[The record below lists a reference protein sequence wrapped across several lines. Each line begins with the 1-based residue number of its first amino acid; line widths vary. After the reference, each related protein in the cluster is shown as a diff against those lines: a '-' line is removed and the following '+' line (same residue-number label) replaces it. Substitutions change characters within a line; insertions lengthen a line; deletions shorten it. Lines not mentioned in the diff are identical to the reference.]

1 MFRPLIIV
9 ACLVIVF
16 AGLKVAASLVVP
28 FLLSVFLTILLSP
41 AFFRLK
47 QAGLPSPL
55 ALVLII
61 AVLAVLCVLAITVV
75 RASLDQF
82 IQNLPTYQERLNQE
96 LGTLIAWLAGHG
108 LEDPASIFAE
118 YLNPQFAMSYAGTIA
133 RALTGTLGQILLIF
147 IITSFMLV
155 EAGSFDRKVK
165 AITGDTNAG
174 ANHLTRNVQAVRR
187 YVSLKTIMS
196 ILTGLLVSLWLWV
209 LGIENALFMGLLAF
223 FLNYVPNIGSVVA
236 AIPGV
241 LLGLITLGPAMG
253 IVTAIGYMAINV
265 GVSNVIEPRFIGNE
279 LGISPL
285 IILLSL
291 VFWGWLL
298 GPVGMLL
305 SVPLTIVVKG
315 ILENAEGT
323 KAISILLGSPPKH

>member
-1 MFRPLIIV
+1 MFRSLITV
-9 ACLVIVF
+9 ACLIIIF
-16 AGLKVAASLVVP
+16 AGLKIASSLVVP

-47 QAGLPSPL
+47 NAGLPSPL

-61 AVLAVLCVLAITVV
+61 ALLAVLCVLAITVL

-82 IQNLPTYQERLNQE
+82 IENLPTYQERLNQQFGA
-96 LGTLIAWLAGHG
+96 LMAWLAGHG
-108 LEDPASIFAE
+108 LEDPASIFSE
-118 YLNPQFAMSYAGTIA
+118 YLNPQFAVGYAGTIA
-133 RALTGTLGQILLIF
+133 RALTGALGQILLIF
-147 IITSFMLV
+147 IFTAFMLV
-155 EAGSFDRKVK
+155 EAGSFDRKVR
-165 AITGDTNAG
+165 AITGDTNPSV
-174 ANHLTRNVQAVRR
+174 NELTRNVQAVRR

-196 ILTGLLVSLWLWV
+196 ILTGVLVSLWLWL

-223 FLNYVPNIGSVVA
+223 FLNYVPNIGSFVA

-241 LLGLITLGPAMG
+241 LLGLISLGPSMG
-253 IVTAIGYMAINV
+253 IVTAIGYIVINV
-265 GVSNVIEPRFIGNE
+265 GVSNVIEPRFIGND

-285 IILLSL
+285 VVLLSL

-305 SVPLTIVVKG
+305 SVPLTMVVKG

-323 KAISILLGSPPKH
+323 RPIVILLGSPPKR

>member
-1 MFRPLIIV
+1 MLRPLITV
-9 ACLVIVF
+9 ACLIIIF
-16 AGLKVAASLVVP
+16 AGLKVSASLVVP

-61 AVLAVLCVLAITVV
+61 AVLAVLCVLAITVL

-82 IQNLPTYQERLNQE
+82 IQNLPAYQERLNHQ
-96 LGTLIAWLAGHG
+96 LGALTTWLADSG

-118 YLNPQFAMSYAGTIA
+118 YLNPQIAMSYAGTIA

-147 IITSFMLV
+147 VITAFMLI
-155 EAGSFDRKVK
+155 EAGSFDKK
-165 AITGDTNAG
+165 ARAIAGDTNLKLDE
-174 ANHLTRNVQAVRR
+174 LTQNIQAVRR

-196 ILTGLLVSLWLWV
+196 VLTGVLVSLWLWL

-241 LLGLITLGPAMG
+241 LLGVISLGPSMG
-253 IVTAIGYMAINV
+253 IITAIGYFAINV
-265 GVSNVIEPRFIGNE
+265 GVSNVIEPRFIGND

-285 IILLSL
+285 VVLLSL

-305 SVPLTIVVKG
+305 SVPLTMVAKG
-315 ILENAEGT
+315 ILENSEGS
-323 KAISILLGSPPKH
+323 KPIAILLGSL